1 MHASRQMEWF
11 LSFPTAST
19 VPWCKKVKERCD
31 VSCQSVSICAGERL
45 TASGCQSN
53 ESPLIV
59 VGLRF
64 LPSEQSHL
72 YPLTQGRGSQTVGG
86 FWCPWLGF
94 AGFLGGDHGLKDFT
108 ELVLT
113 GPSQSVGVLN
123 FTFFLVRRD
132 R

>member
-1 MHASRQMEWF
+1 MHTFRQMEWF

-59 VGLRF
+59 VGVAV
-64 LPSEQSHL
+64 PAIGAVSPASADPGMWE
-72 YPLTQGRGSQTVGG
+72 PDRG
-86 FWCPWLGF
+86 FRCPWLGF